1 MDIVEYLSNEIT
13 NVFGVLIVCYI
24 VIKVQRYRRRH
35 MPRRPEVGAGYLSS
49 FADENTGFP
58 RHTRDEKK

>member
-24 VIKVQRYRRRH
+24 VIKVQRYRRR
-35 MPRRPEVGAGYLSS
+35 RKRPVCL
-49 FADENTGFP
+49 
-58 RHTRDEKK
+58 H